1 MKKGTAL
8 KEIFNDFLKNELKD
22 IAKQKKIRGYSTL
35 NKEQLIDKIVEHMLN
50 DEEVEKYF
58 QYLTNEEIE
67 AVKKEITSTE
77 GGKSND
83 VLYEKLYAAGY
94 LGGMNNGEIVVP
106 VEVQAVL
113 EKIENKEFNE
123 KRKVTSFLL
132 SSL

>member
-1 MKKGTAL
+1 M
-8 KEIFNDFLKNELKD
+8 IFSKELKD

-77 GGKSND
+77 GGSLTM
-83 VLYEKLYAAGY
+83 LYMKNY
-94 LGGMNNGEIVVP
+94 MQP
-106 VEVQAVL
+106 VIQA
-113 EKIENKEFNE
+113 E
-123 KRKVTSFLL
+123 
-132 SSL
+132 

>member
-35 NKEQLIDKIVEHMLN
+35 NKEQLIDKIVEYMLN

-83 VLYEKLYAAGY
+83 MKNY
-94 LGGMNNGEIVVP
+94 MQP
-106 VEVQAVL
+106 V
-113 EKIENKEFNE
+113 I
-123 KRKVTSFLL
+123 
-132 SSL
+132 

>member
-77 GGKSND
+77 GGKSMKN
-83 VLYEKLYAAGY
+83 Y
-94 LGGMNNGEIVVP
+94 MQP
-106 VEVQAVL
+106 V
-113 EKIENKEFNE
+113 I
-123 KRKVTSFLL
+123 
-132 SSL
+132 

>member
-77 GGKSND
+77 GGKSD
-83 VLYEKLYAAGY
+83 RKS
-94 LGGMNNGEIVVP
+94 VV
-106 VEVQAVL
+106 
-113 EKIENKEFNE
+113 
-123 KRKVTSFLL
+123 
-132 SSL
+132 

>member
-67 AVKKEITSTE
+67 AVKKEIE
-77 GGKSND
+77 YAEKHGK
-83 VLYEKLYAAGY
+83 E
-94 LGGMNNGEIVVP
+94 VVYHY
-106 VEVQAVL
+106 
-113 EKIENKEFNE
+113 N
-123 KRKVTSFLL
+123 R
-132 SSL
+132 